1 MIERDRR
8 HAIVRSQRGSGRLRQ
23 LVRLREQLGRLAAG
37 TKPAAS
43 DAASYQSSV
52 VSQATSALSNA
63 TGVNLD
69 TEMTNM
75 LNIENSYTTS
85 AKLLTTVND
94 MFSALMNA
102 A

>member
-1 MIERDRR
+1 
-8 HAIVRSQRGSGRLRQ
+8 
-23 LVRLREQLGRLAAG
+23 
-37 TKPAAS
+37 
-43 DAASYQSSV
+43 
-52 VSQATSALSNA
+52 
-63 TGVNLD
+63 
-69 TEMTNM
+69 MTNM